1 MTVQIPDSLEY
12 RGKQYTIDCYPL
24 EPLNAGGLVKSK
36 FDFKETTNW
45 RGYIASWRI
54 EDYGADLETQNI
66 RLVMCGLEDATVKG
80 KRVTH
85 LDALKIMG
93 NVDAVRT
100 DGNVVFASW
109 FTGEIVASKGALLF
123 FEPDL
128 TSRTLHEEE
137 IRFKVLNGE
146 VHKIDYGKFTV
157 NDIPRIFSK
166 PIDSEYFAED
176 LPAFLV
182 KDQ

>member
-1 MTVQIPDSLEY
+1 MSEI
-12 RGKQYTIDCYPL
+12 RGPLQYTIDCYPL
-24 EPLNAGGLVKSK
+24 EPLNVGGLVKSK

-54 EDYGADLETQNI
+54 EDYGENLETQNV
-66 RLVMCGLEDATVKG
+66 RLVLCSLEDATIKG

-85 LDALKIMG
+85 LDALKNMS

-100 DGNVVFASW
+100 HENDVFASW

-123 FEPDL
+123 FEPAQ

-137 IRFKVLNGE
+137 IRFKVRNGE
-146 VHKIDYGKFTV
+146 VHKIDYEKFTV
-157 NDIPRIFSK
+157 ADIPRLFSK
-166 PIDSEYFAED
+166 LTDVGYIDED
-176 LPAFLV
+176 LPAFLM
-182 KDQ
+182 KDR